1 MQHMVYGHLFVQV
14 VLQNNFTTARR
25 RLSIKTIC

>member
-14 VLQNNFTTARR
+14 VLQTNFTTTRR